1 MGVRCASCPLRSLR
15 AVAPALEE
23 ARRWA
28 AELSASSAE
37 AAGWA
42 RACVAGGV
50 AAMGA
55 GRVAVRGVKL
65 GVEVAVVGG
74 LFLGRGQDVICFA
87 DLDEA
92 GRGGGVGGVFV
103 RVVEFGE
110 GEELAG

>member
-23 ARRWA
+23 ARRRA

-50 AAMGA
+50 AAVGA
-55 GRVAVRGVKL
+55 VGGVEL
-65 GVEVAVVGG
+65 GVEVVVVGG
-74 LFLGRGQDVICFA
+74 LFLGRGQDVVCFA

>member
-23 ARRWA
+23 ARRRA
-28 AELSASSAE
+28 AELGASSAE

-42 RACVAGGV
+42 RACVAGSMAAVGAEWVVVGGV
-50 AAMGA
+50 E
-55 GRVAVRGVKL
+55 L

-74 LFLGRGQDVICFA
+74 LFLGRGQDVVCFA

-92 GRGGGVGGVFV
+92 G
-103 RVVEFGE
+103 
-110 GEELAG
+110 